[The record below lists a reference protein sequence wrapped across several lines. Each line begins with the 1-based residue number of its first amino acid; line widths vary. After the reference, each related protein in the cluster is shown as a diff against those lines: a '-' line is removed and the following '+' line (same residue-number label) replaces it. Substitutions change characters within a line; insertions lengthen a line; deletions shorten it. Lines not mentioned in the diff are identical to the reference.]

1 MPDPSP
7 DTPSVC
13 PGSGCSPTPEA
24 FRERNGS
31 KVRCSHCGARV
42 EVYVYRLNWRT
53 CQDVYFADHTP
64 LASPAAPGSSSPDT
78 AALLALRRVADNL
91 SAEDDPDWH
100 TVNVMR
106 AAADALEAQA
116 SRITELEQFLIRMG
130 LRPDHLV
137 P

>member
-1 MPDPSP
+1 M
-7 DTPSVC
+7 T
-13 PGSGCSPTPEA
+13 T
-24 FRERNGS
+24 
-31 KVRCSHCGARV
+31 
-42 EVYVYRLNWRT
+42 
-53 CQDVYFADHTP
+53 
-64 LASPAAPGSSSPDT
+64 PDT

-106 AAADALEAQA
+106 AAADVLEAQA

-130 LRPDHLV
+130 LHPDHLV